1 MTRGIYTK
9 WIIGAVFM
17 LLIVATGCILYY
29 QHTTAADKHA
39 AAQAEK
45 RLETWQADKAKPPT
59 PAKTEST
66 KPPVEST
73 TPTAEAETEQT
84 STPTDTDEVLLSKF
98 GFGPYPEVPADFPWQ
113 EVFGPS
119 YNRSNADYEL
129 MDRVSVEL
137 WKQGE
142 HVEGISSE
150 DDTGLFYPTIRGT
163 IYVEWGSRWEVLGKG
178 FGRKVRGLTGHPD
191 DLKSLQDLIQ
201 SREGS
206 PLLESDIPSHLKVLD
221 MSEGIDPYK
230 FLDLPK

>member
-1 MTRGIYTK
+1 MTRGIWTK
-9 WIIGAVFM
+9 WIIGAVFL

-29 QHTTAADKHA
+29 QHTTAADKQA

-45 RLETWQADKAKPPT
+45 RLQKWQADKAKPP
-59 PAKTEST
+59 AE
-66 KPPVEST
+66 KPVNKV
-73 TPTAEAETEQT
+73 TAAVKNDFAAETEQT
-84 STPTDTDEVLLSKF
+84 STAAAPDEVRVSKF
-98 GFGPYPEVPADFPWQ
+98 GFGPFPEVPADFPWQ

-119 YNRSNADYEL
+119 YNRSHADYEL
-129 MDRVSVEL
+129 MDRVFVEL

-142 HVEGISSE
+142 RGVEGMASANS
-150 DDTGLFYPTIRGT
+150 TGLFYPTIRGT
-163 IYVEWGSRWEVLGKG
+163 IYVEWGSRWKVFGKG
-178 FGRKVRGLTGHPD
+178 FGRKVKGLKGHPD
-191 DLKSLQDLIQ
+191 DLKPLQDLIQ